1 MGANFISDLDGPI
14 CLPMD
19 GCGDSI
25 KTEAEGNAE
34 TMWRKIL
41 EKREIMKRTQADK
54 RKSQRIGRWKRCSMD
69 GEREKRKKARKRES
83 KEQEREREKQL
94 SSCPSPHA
102 ARTPPWGGLRL

>member
-1 MGANFISDLDGPI
+1 MSDLDGPI
-14 CLPMD
+14 CLQMD

-69 GEREKRKKARKRES
+69 GERGKKEEGEEEREKRES
-83 KEQEREREKQL
+83 EREAAQFMPL
-94 SSCPSPHA
+94 SPRS
-102 ARTPPWGGLRL
+102 